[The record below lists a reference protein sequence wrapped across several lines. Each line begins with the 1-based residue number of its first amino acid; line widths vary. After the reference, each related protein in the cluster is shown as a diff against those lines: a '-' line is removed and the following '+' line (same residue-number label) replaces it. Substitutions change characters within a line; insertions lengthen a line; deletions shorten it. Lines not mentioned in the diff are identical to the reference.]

1 MPSESQTQQSAVG
14 AQVLNLRHVFRAP
27 PARVFAAFTDPKMV
41 AEWFGPKRTRVDVV
55 ELDLRVGGEYRFD
68 LHMADGGIAGVVG
81 TYIEIAPPGRLVFTW
96 SWTEGTTRNSEV
108 TLDFRTHENG
118 TELLLVHRKLPNAE
132 QRDNHG
138 MGWTSS
144 FECLEEFLQGGN

>member
-1 MPSESQTQQSAVG
+1 MPSESQTRQSAIG
-14 AQVLNLRHVFRAP
+14 DEILNLRHVFRAP
-27 PARVFAAFTDPKMV
+27 PARVFAAFTDPKLV

-55 ELDLRVGGEYRFD
+55 ELDLRVGGDYRFD
-68 LHMADGGIAGVVG
+68 MHMADGAIAGVVG

-96 SWTEGTTRNSEV
+96 SWIEGTTQNSEV
-108 TLDFRTHENG
+108 TLDFRAHESG

-132 QRDNHG
+132 QRDKHG

-144 FECLEEFLQGGN
+144 FECLEEFLQRGS